1 MSRKIRLVTILFA
14 IGLVF
19 SLSAC
24 TTRIGDLTILGTK
37 NIPAEVTVIREN
49 VEGKDCANIILLLIP
64 IGTMNPTID
73 GAIDD
78 ALDKVP
84 GADAL
89 IDVTIKRYAWTAILW
104 TQECVTVEG
113 TAISSR

>member
-1 MSRKIRLVTILFA
+1 MRFITILLA
-14 IGLVF
+14 IAF
-19 SLSAC
+19 SASLSGC
-24 TTRIGDLTILGTK
+24 TTRIGDLTILSTK
-37 NIPAEVTVIREN
+37 NIPAEVTTIREN
-49 VEGKDCANIILLLIP
+49 VEGKDCANIVLLLIP
-64 IGTMNPTID
+64 IGVMNPTID

-89 IDVTIKRYAWTAILW
+89 IDVTIKSYAWTVLLF
-104 TQECVTVEG
+104 TQQCVTVEG

>member
-1 MSRKIRLVTILFA
+1 MSRAIRRTGMLLLLAVSLC
-14 IGLVF
+14 
-19 SLSAC
+19 LSAC
-24 TTRIGDLTILGTK
+24 TTRIGDLTILSTK
-37 NIPAEVTVIREN
+37 NIPAEMTVIREG
-49 VEGKDCANIILLLIP
+49 VEGKDCSNIILLLIP

-89 IDVTIKRYAWTAILW
+89 IDVTIKQYAWTAILF
-104 TQECVTVEG
+104 TQACVTVEG

>member
-1 MSRKIRLVTILFA
+1 MSRPTRLPGMLMLLLALVA
-14 IGLVF
+14 ISG
-19 SLSAC
+19 C
-24 TTRIGDLTILGTK
+24 TTRIGDLTILSTK
-37 NIPAEVTVIREN
+37 NIPAETTIIREN
-49 VEGKDCANIILLLIP
+49 VQGKECANIVLLLIP

-78 ALDKVP
+78 ALDKVS

-89 IDVTIKRYAWTAILW
+89 IDVTIESYAWTAILF
-104 TQECVTVEG
+104 TQSCVTVEG

>member
-1 MSRKIRLVTILFA
+1 MSRKIRFVSILIA
-14 IGLVF
+14 IGLVL

-37 NIPAEVTVIREN
+37 NIPADVNVIREN
-49 VEGKDCANIILLLIP
+49 VQGEDCANIILLLIP

-73 GAIDD
+73 AAIDD
-78 ALDKVP
+78 ALEQVP

-89 IDVTIKRYAWTAILW
+89 IDVTIKTSAWTVLLW
-104 TQECVTVEG
+104 TQQCVTVEG